1 MCEIEK
7 TPFVSIVCNTY
18 NHVNFIRQCLDG
30 FIMQQ
35 TSFPF
40 EILVHD
46 DASTDGTAEIVRE
59 YERNYP
65 DLIKPIYQK
74 ENQYSKGVKVSLTYQ
89 YSRAKGKYIAL
100 CEGDDYWTDPLKL
113 QKQVDFLEQNAG
125 YTMICSD
132 AVIQTNK
139 GELNWCRYNED
150 KDVPIEDII
159 INGGLFIQTAS
170 LLYHKKLLNNYPEC
184 CIQCKVGDY
193 PLTIYAS
200 LTGKV
205 RWIAEKQVVYR
216 FAVGNSWTVKDL
228 NSILDDNK
236 ILERRS
242 IITMLQGLDAYS
254 NYEYHNAFRRRMVLY
269 RFLLLKRY
277 PNKYKLIHRS
287 FKDIRSLYTFRE
299 YIREIF
305 IVLGIDKYY
314 DRLRSIFQ

>member
-113 QKQVDFLEQNAG
+113 QKQVDFLEANPVYSMCFTRCQF
-125 YTMICSD
+125 YYERDQEIREIYPLS
-132 AVIQTNK
+132 
-139 GELNWCRYNED
+139 
-150 KDVPIEDII
+150 I
-159 INGGLFIQTAS
+159 INDGVITMSHFISGCEIPQTLTLLFRREMLEKSLFHKCAYANDICLYYFLLKKGPAFCIPSCMGCYRIHSGGVWSSLNEKKRFIWKLKRNLAICAIDDS
-170 LLYHKKLLNNYPEC
+170 SESSKYLLYQFTRNYPRA
-184 CIQCKVGDY
+184 IF
-193 PLTIYAS
+193 LLHSFLFFRAF
-200 LTGKV
+200 
-205 RWIAEKQVVYR
+205 VYLAR
-216 FAVGNSWTVKDL
+216 EYRLKFISKMFL
-228 NSILDDNK
+228 NK
-236 ILERRS
+236 IFLNKN
-242 IITMLQGLDAYS
+242 LDC
-254 NYEYHNAFRRRMVLY
+254 NAFR
-269 RFLLLKRY
+269 
-277 PNKYKLIHRS
+277 KYNI
-287 FKDIRSLYTFRE
+287 
-299 YIREIF
+299 
-305 IVLGIDKYY
+305 
-314 DRLRSIFQ
+314 